1 MKRNLSF
8 VFFVIAMALL
18 FISCGA
24 TAHSCTSVEK
34 DITNPT
40 LTQVT
45 VIETIVTE

>member
-8 VFFVIAMALL
+8 VIFVIAMALL

-24 TAHSCTSVEK
+24 TGHSCTSVEK

-40 LTQVT
+40 LTEVT
-45 VIETIVTE
+45 TVETIVAE